1 MGMVSEVMSTDV
13 QWIRKDV
20 WVHEAAAHM
29 AHRRIGSLLVM
40 DDENAPAGIV
50 TETDFVRRVLATDLN
65 PSATQIGEIMTPSL
79 ITIDERAPTSE
90 ASDLMAERAIRHV
103 VVTREG
109 RIVGVVSIRDLI
121 AREDFLPFEVERMMS
136 RSPVVVALDDTVRN
150 AAAQMA
156 DASVN
161 GVLVAGRRQAPRQ
174 MDLTGF
180 ARRDIAGIVTGTD
193 LVRKV
198 VARERHADA
207 TQVVDV
213 MAAPLQTIG
222 ARGSVNTAADL
233 MDRVGVRHL
242 AVTEG
247 DEIVGLLAAEDIF
260 DPAWL
265 QVASRPLRRG

>member
-1 MGMVSEVMSTDV
+1 MSTVSEVMATDV

-20 WVHEAAAHM
+20 WVHSAAAHM
-29 AHRRIGSLLVM
+29 ADRRIGSLLVM
-40 DDENAPAGIV
+40 DEEGAPAGIV
-50 TETDFVRRVLATDLN
+50 TETDLVRRVIAADLN
-65 PSATQIGEIMTPSL
+65 PTATQIADIMTPSL
-79 ITIDERAPTSE
+79 VTIDEWASTSE
-90 ASDLMAERAIRHV
+90 ASDLMAERSIRHV

-109 RIVGVVSIRDLI
+109 TIVGVVSIRDLI

-136 RSPVVVALDDTVRN
+136 RAPVVVALDDTVRN
-150 AAAQMA
+150 AAALMA
-156 DASVN
+156 HS
-161 GVLVAGRRQAPRQ
+161 GVSGALVAGRRQSPRQ

-198 VARERHADA
+198 VARKTPAYV
-207 TQVVDV
+207 TQVVEV

-222 ARGSVNTAADL
+222 AHGSVNTALDL
-233 MDRVGVRHL
+233 MERVGVRHL

-247 DEIVGLLAAEDIF
+247 EEIVGLLSAEDIF

>member
-1 MGMVSEVMSTDV
+1 MGTVSEVMATDV
-13 QWIRKDV
+13 QWIRKDL
-20 WVHEAAAHM
+20 WVHSAAAHM
-29 AHRRIGSLLVM
+29 ADRRIGSLLVM
-40 DDENAPAGIV
+40 DEEGAPAGIV
-50 TETDFVRRVLATDLN
+50 TETDMVRRVIAADRN
-65 PSATQIGEIMTPSL
+65 PMVTQIADIMTPSL
-79 ITIDERAPTSE
+79 ITIDEQVSMSE
-90 ASDLMAERAIRHV
+90 ASDLMAERSIRHV

-109 RIVGVVSIRDLI
+109 MIVGVVSIRDLI

-136 RSPVVVALDDTVRN
+136 RAPVVVALDDTVRN

-156 DASVN
+156 NASVS
-161 GVLVAGRRQAPRQ
+161 GVLVAGRRRSPRQ

-198 VARERHADA
+198 VARERYPYVTEVA
-207 TQVVDV
+207 DV
-213 MAAPLQTIG
+213 MVAPLQTIG
-222 ARGSVNTAADL
+222 AHGSVNTALDL

-247 DEIVGLLAAEDIF
+247 DEIVGVLAAEDIF

-265 QVASRPLRRG
+265 QVASRPLRKG

>member
-1 MGMVSEVMSTDV
+1 MGTVSEVMSTDV

-20 WVHEAAAHM
+20 WVHSAAAHM
-29 AHRRIGSLLVM
+29 ADRRIGSLLVM
-40 DDENAPAGIV
+40 DEEGAPAGIV
-50 TETDFVRRVLATDLN
+50 TETDLVRRVIAADLS
-65 PSATQIGEIMTPSL
+65 PSATQIGGIMTPSL
-79 ITIDERAPTSE
+79 ITIDEQASMSE

-109 RIVGVVSIRDLI
+109 VVVGLVSIRDLI
-121 AREDFLPFEVERMMS
+121 AREEFLPFEVERMMS
-136 RSPVVVALDDTVRN
+136 RLPVVVALDDTVRN
-150 AAAQMA
+150 AAVLMA
-156 DASVN
+156 HS
-161 GVLVAGRRQAPRQ
+161 GVSGALVAGRRQSSRP
-174 MDLTGF
+174 MHLTWF

-198 VARERHADA
+198 IARERYPYV
-207 TQVVDV
+207 TQVADV

-222 ARGSVNTAADL
+222 ASGSVNTAADL

-247 DEIVGLLAAEDIF
+247 EEIVGLLSAEDVF